1 VRICKVIGTVVSTVK
16 DPGMQGLKLLVL
28 EDCDLRGAGKSTYHV
43 AVDAVGAGLGEIV
56 LSAAGSSARQTSL
69 TGDRPVDAVI
79 MGIVD
84 LIETN
89 GEVTYRKTDG

>member
-1 VRICKVIGTVVSTVK
+1 MVVSTIK

-28 EDCDLRGAGKSTYHV
+28 EDCDTQGLGKSTYHV
-43 AVDAVGAGLGEIV
+43 AVDAVGAGPGEVV
-56 LSAAGSSARQTSL
+56 LSTAGSSARQTSL
-69 TGDRPVDAVI
+69 TADRPVDAVV

-89 GEVTYRKTDG
+89 GAIMYRKTDG